1 MRTGAWEVR
10 SLYRAGSLKAAA
22 RELARYKLDVVGV
35 QVVRWDKEGTVRA
48 GDHNFLY
55 GKDTKIV
62 SWEQDFCTQQ
72 NIISR

>member
-1 MRTGAWEVR
+1 MYVDSGTA
-10 SLYRAGSLKAAA
+10 LTAA
-22 RELARYKLDVVGV
+22 RELGRYKLDLVGV
-35 QVVRWDKEGTVRA
+35 QAVRWDKEGTVRA